1 MKKILVI
8 LMAMLLVVS
17 LAACGNKA
25 PDGYEDWT
33 LSDWSNAS
41 TDDQNAVAGAV
52 IKAVDSEA
60 DPEDVGATLG
70 MYLGLGSTVGD
81 FIEAAQEDPSI
92 IQSVDDILSN
102 LQENLSSLAE

>member
-33 LSDWSNAS
+33 LSDWS
-41 TDDQNAVAGAV
+41 
-52 IKAVDSEA
+52 KAVDSEA

>member
-33 LSDWSNAS
+33 YP
-41 TDDQNAVAGAV
+41 TGPTPPHPPTIKNAVRR
-52 IKAVDSEA
+52 
-60 DPEDVGATLG
+60 
-70 MYLGLGSTVGD
+70 
-81 FIEAAQEDPSI
+81 
-92 IQSVDDILSN
+92 
-102 LQENLSSLAE
+102 SSD

>member
-1 MKKILVI
+1 MKKVLII

-17 LAACGNKA
+17 LVACGSKA

-41 TDDQNAVAGAV
+41 TDDQNAVAEAV
-52 IKAVDSEA
+52 INAVDSEA
-60 DPEDVGATLG
+60 DQEDVGATLG

-102 LQENLSSLAE
+102 LQENLSSLTE